1 MLRSAVLLAFL
12 PLVTGLA
19 QTVQVPSPKQ
29 GRPGEILPWTR
40 FRPRT
45 DSYAPTAG
53 ETQQIQAKIGQL
65 GAMLRELQ
73 SRGVGDAL
81 LADVEIFHEAAR
93 WILKFPEEFFRP
105 DSVGATL
112 QVL

>member
-12 PLVTGLA
+12 PLVTLLA
-19 QTVQVPSPKQ
+19 QTVQVSSPKQ

-45 DSYAPTAG
+45 ASYTPTAE

-65 GAMLRELQ
+65 GAMISGLQ
-73 SRGVGDAL
+73 SRGTDDAL
-81 LADVEIFHEAAR
+81 LADVEIFREAAR

-105 DSVGATL
+105 DAV
-112 QVL
+112 

>member
-1 MLRSAVLLAFL
+1 M
-12 PLVTGLA
+12 
-19 QTVQVPSPKQ
+19 QVPSPKQ

-45 DSYAPTAG
+45 DSYTPTAE

-65 GAMLRELQ
+65 GVMLRDLQ
-73 SRGVGDAL
+73 SRGVNDGL
-81 LADVEIFHEAAR
+81 LVDVEIFREAAR
-93 WILKFPEEFFRP
+93 WILQFPEEFFRP

-112 QVL
+112 QVLDQGIERAAQ